1 MGGLCNHKKKHDKMA
16 LIPINQE
23 NITSSFRFSIG
34 SKLMR
39 IQVFWLGD
47 EWHLSSIL
55 MAFDALLMRFPNIVI
70 I

>member
-1 MGGLCNHKKKHDKMA
+1 MA

-34 SKLMR
+34 SKLAR

-47 EWHLSSIL
+47 ECANLTPVIQ
-55 MAFDALLMRFPNIVI
+55 FDGF
-70 I
+70 